1 MKKNLYEDVQR
12 FGEDRL
18 PISHYLGMVR
28 RIAIHLRPR
37 VPAYLELDDM
47 IQLGTMGLIEAEK
60 NYDPAQGVSFE
71 IFAKARIRGS
81 IIDEARRLSDVSRLA
96 IKNSKAHSEVIQELS
111 NSLGRV
117 PSHREVADV
126 LGIGVD
132 AYENQRN
139 HANQLNT
146 IELETFV
153 DESNFDP
160 SHKHQDVFDDVAEES
175 VKSVVATAIA
185 TLDERR
191 QMILKLY
198 YVEEM
203 NLKEIGAVIGVNESR
218 VSQILSAALKE
229 LRPLLEAPYRGGELA

>member
-1 MKKNLYEDVQR
+1 MKTNVYEDVQR
-12 FGEDRL
+12 FGEDRM

-60 NYDPAQGVSFE
+60 NYDASQGVSFE
-71 IFAKARIRGS
+71 IFAKARIRGA

-96 IKNSKAHSEVIQELS
+96 IKNSKAHSEVIQSLS
-111 NSLGRV
+111 NSTGRV
-117 PSHREVADV
+117 PTNREVAAE
-126 LGIGVD
+126 LGLSID

-146 IELETFV
+146 IELETFA
-153 DESNFDP
+153 DESSFDAA
-160 SHKHQDVFDDVAEES
+160 HKHQDVFDEVAEES
-175 VKSVVATAIA
+175 VKSVIASAVA
-185 TLDERR
+185 TLDQRR

-198 YVEEM
+198 YVEEL
-203 NLKEIGAVIGVNESR
+203 NLKEIGAVLGVNESR
-218 VSQILSAALKE
+218 VSQILSATLKE
-229 LRPLLEAPYRGGELA
+229 LRPLLEAPYRDGELA